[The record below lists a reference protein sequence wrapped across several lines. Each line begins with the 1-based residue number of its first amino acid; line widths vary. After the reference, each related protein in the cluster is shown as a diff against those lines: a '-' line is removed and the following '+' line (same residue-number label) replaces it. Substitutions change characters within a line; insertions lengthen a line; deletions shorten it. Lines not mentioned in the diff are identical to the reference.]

1 MLHLKNIS
9 KYYDIEKT
17 NYFALKSIS
26 FNLNEGELVSITGKS
41 GSGKS
46 TLLNIIGLIDNLS
59 EGEIFFYDRNINQFS
74 EKEKTIFRR
83 DFLGYIFQNFHLIPV
98 LTALENVL
106 LPGILQNR
114 KKKIVEEEAKNLL
127 ECVGLIVV
135 LNKQTKFLSGGQKQ
149 RVAIAR
155 ALINQPKLILADEPT
170 ANLDKKNSEIII
182 NLLMSLAK
190 KNKATLIVVSH
201 DREISELTEKQI
213 CLEDGK
219 ICSIKMKDEFNVTT
233 F

>member
-1 MLHLKNIS
+1 MLLLKNIS

-127 ECVGLIVV
+127 ECVGLIDV

>member
-127 ECVGLIVV
+127 ECVGLIDV

>member
-41 GSGKS
+41 GSGES

-127 ECVGLIVV
+127 ECVGLIDV